1 MNLHACRFLLL
12 IACLPW
18 AVACTGPTGPAQQTV
33 AAELT
38 RASEEI
44 RDASDK
50 VREELAHGNISLSSD
65 DANAPDAAI
74 TPQGELLVDG
84 RKVQTSPAQQ
94 ALLLDYRTQVAGIA
108 QAGADI
114 GLQGADLAMK
124 AMGEAMKGVFND
136 ASEQDIERA
145 VEAQAGRIRQA
156 AMQLC
161 DRLPALLATQQALA
175 ASLPEFRPYANATRD
190 DVLDCQ
196 RDSEQ

>member
-1 MNLHACRFLLL
+1 MNRHACRFLL

-18 AVACTGPTGPAQQTV
+18 AVACTGPTDPAQPTV

-44 RDASDK
+44 RGASEK
-50 VREELAHGNISLSSD
+50 IREEIAHGNISLSSD

-84 RKVQTSPAQQ
+84 RKVPTSPAQQ

-124 AMGEAMKGVFND
+124 AMGEAVKGVFNG
-136 ASEQDIERA
+136 ASEQDIERV
-145 VEAQAGRIRQA
+145 VEAQAGGIKQE
-156 AMQLC
+156 AMKLC
-161 DRLPALLATQQALA
+161 DRLPALLETQQALA
-175 ASLPEFRPYANATRD
+175 AALPEFRPYASASQD
-190 DVLDCQ
+190 DVLDCH
-196 RDSEQ
+196 RDAEQ